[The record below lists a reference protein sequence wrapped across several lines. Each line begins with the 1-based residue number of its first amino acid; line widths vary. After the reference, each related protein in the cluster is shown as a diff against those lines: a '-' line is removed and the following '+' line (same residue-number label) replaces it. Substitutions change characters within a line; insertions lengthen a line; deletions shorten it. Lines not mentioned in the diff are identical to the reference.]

1 VVLVYSD
8 PTVQVILIKKC
19 IPLLAFNHPLGVN
32 IPGIP
37 CLHLTLVLVCHVWCV
52 NTAEFLWSL
61 GIEKSTPLS
70 LNLPF
75 HTPLAANLP
84 TSCPTQQQQHVR
96 PRDHTSL
103 PLCALPILALE
114 QTNAQ
119 LRSHRL
125 CTNTRTAIGTDDH
138 SLPGLSTCRNPS
150 SHLLIQ
156 VGGNSSFSIYLLY
169 THAGYELI
177 SFLSDYIVIAS
188 PDGWRQTQYVYH
200 FSAISAQSC
209 PSAMRSLL
217 MYTIA
222 FFLPVCVRGIVRGS
236 ELEKRDNITLQAPV
250 VAVPSQYWYVVHQN
264 NIPKR

>member
-1 VVLVYSD
+1 MQYDLETTRHY
-8 PTVQVILIKKC
+8 
-19 IPLLAFNHPLGVN
+19 
-32 IPGIP
+32 
-37 CLHLTLVLVCHVWCV
+37 
-52 NTAEFLWSL
+52 
-61 GIEKSTPLS
+61 
-70 LNLPF
+70 
-75 HTPLAANLP
+75 
-84 TSCPTQQQQHVR
+84 R
-96 PRDHTSL
+96 
-103 PLCALPILALE
+103 CAPSPILALD

-125 CTNTRTAIGTDDH
+125 RINTRTAIGTDDH

-150 SHLLIQ
+150 WHLLIQ

-217 MYTIA
+217 KYTIA
-222 FFLPVCVRGIVRGS
+222 FFLSVCVRGIVMGS

-264 NIPKR
+264 NIPQALTIIKGGRRWNMEYIRNPCWHTYERISSSTRDIMARDLGGIRPVDCV